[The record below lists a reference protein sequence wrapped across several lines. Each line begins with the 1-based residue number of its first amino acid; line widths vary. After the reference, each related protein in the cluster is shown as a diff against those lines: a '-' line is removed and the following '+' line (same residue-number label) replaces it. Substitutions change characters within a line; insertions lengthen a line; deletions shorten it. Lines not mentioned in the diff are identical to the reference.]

1 MLSFFEITNLI
12 PVMTPKFSC
21 ADFTFPLLPHDK
33 VLRLL
38 NLLEFE
44 AVDLGIFEE
53 RSHHFP
59 SKIHEDPR
67 KAAEVLGEALEKNG
81 LVASDVFMQT
91 GPEPPEA
98 AVNDP
103 DEAVRER
110 NRELMGSMI
119 QFASALGCKHITGLP
134 GVLQPDTD
142 DEADWDLAVEE
153 TRRRMEQASDAGIT
167 YSVEP
172 HVGSIIPDP
181 ERTLKFLEAVPGL
194 TLTLDYGHFIY
205 QGMSNESA
213 HPLLH
218 YASHFHA
225 RGGAKDML
233 QSTVK
238 DNTIDYKAI
247 MQRLTE
253 EDYNGYFCLEYVWI
267 DWEGCNRTDNLS
279 ETLLLR
285 ERLEAYAG

>member
-1 MLSFFEITNLI
+1 
-12 PVMTPKFSC
+12 MTPKFSC

-33 VLRLL
+33 VLQLL

-44 AVDLGIFEE
+44 AVDLGVFEG
-53 RSHHFP
+53 RSHQFP
-59 SKIHEDPR
+59 SKILEDPK
-67 KAAEVLGEALEKNG
+67 KAAEALSGELEKNG
-81 LVASDVFMQT
+81 LVVSDVFMQT
-91 GPEPPEA
+91 GPEPPKA

-110 NRELMGSMI
+110 NRELMQGMI
-119 QFASALGCKHITGLP
+119 QYASALGCKHITGLP
-134 GVLQPDTD
+134 GVRQPGTEDQV
-142 DEADWDLAVEE
+142 DWDLAIEE
-153 TRRRMEQASDAGIT
+153 TRWRMEQASEAGIT
-167 YSVEP
+167 YAIEA
-172 HVGSIIPDP
+172 HVGSIVPYPDS
-181 ERTLKFLEAVPGL
+181 TLKFLEAVPGL

-213 HPLLH
+213 HPLLQ

-225 RGGAKDML
+225 RGGAKGML

-238 DNTIDYKAI
+238 DNTIDYESI
-247 MQRLTE
+247 MQRFSE
-253 EDYNGYFCLEYVWI
+253 QNYDGYLCLEYVWI

-285 ERLEAYAG
+285 ERLEEYAK